1 MGTDVATVVV
11 PAPQC
16 PDTNVNHGM
25 PQLFVKAAS
34 LRQYTP
40 ISRTAAIYAAIR
52 WVSAWMGHG
61 VSPRMKPWDGNI
73 VMCPDAQKKVSAL

>member
-16 PDTNVNHGM
+16 PDTNANRGM
-25 PQLFVKAAS
+25 PQLFVRS
-34 LRQYTP
+34 LRQSMP
-40 ISRTAAIYAAIR
+40 ISRTAAIYVVIR
-52 WVSAWMGHG
+52 WVSPWKGHG
-61 VSPRMKPWDGNI
+61 VSPRMKPWDGNT

>member
-16 PDTNVNHGM
+16 PDTNANRGM
-25 PQLFVKAAS
+25 PQLFVGS
-34 LRQYTP
+34 LRQSMP
-40 ISRTAAIYAAIR
+40 ISRTAAIYAVIR
-52 WVSAWMGHG
+52 WVSPWMSHG
-61 VSPRMKPWDGNI
+61 VSPRMKPWDGNT